1 MNKLILNLIVFIHF
15 LFILFVV
22 LVPFIGS
29 NYLLVIY
36 VIIIP
41 FMCAHWIVNDN
52 NCALTLI
59 EKSLRKK
66 IYGYEPK
73 PHECISYKI
82 IAPIYD
88 FTKNNYSLSNITY
101 IITIGLW
108 LIGIHKIYSNYK
120 NGKLRNFRDFIKN

>member
-1 MNKLILNLIVFIHF
+1 
-15 LFILFVV
+15 
-22 LVPFIGS
+22 
-29 NYLLVIY
+29 
-36 VIIIP
+36 
-41 FMCAHWIVNDN
+41 MCAHWIANDN
-52 NCALTLI
+52 NCVLTVI

-66 IYGYEPK
+66 IYGYEPQ

-88 FTKNNYSLSNITY
+88 FTKNNYDLSNIIY

-108 LIGIHKIYSNYK
+108 FIGIHKIYSNYK